1 MVTQCGIPPGENFTY
16 VWETNNQYG
25 TFWIHGHTRHQE
37 VEGLHTPLIIHSRE
51 KPKVDYDEEL
61 LMTFED
67 WFSTEFI
74 VRQAY
79 IDSLEDV
86 RKADL
91 FYPVALINGYDGN
104 NTAPIKFVPGK
115 RIPGPPPVYRKSG
128 LSPIRRDTV
137 QVLAREYIRVRF
149 RADNPGIWR
158 VHSPDVLQ
166 QRQKVSVEMLRMCER
181 QGIKTSGNGAGNQGF
196 DLSGLPPAIYLTE

>member
-1 MVTQCGIPPGENFTY
+1 SIYGPQTNAY
-16 VWETNNQYG
+16 VLKHLDVVEVIIKNAMDEDH
-25 TFWIHGHTRHQE
+25 TFHFHGHDVQV
-37 VEGLHTPLIIHSRE
+37 VETGPHGTSR
-51 KPKVDYDEEL
+51 
-61 LMTFED
+61 
-67 WFSTEFI
+67 
-74 VRQAY
+74 
-79 IDSLEDV
+79 
-86 RKADL
+86 
-91 FYPVALINGYDGN
+91 
-104 NTAPIKFVPGK
+104 

-158 VHSPDVLQ
+158 VHCHNFLHDYNGLAVVFVEAPDILQ
-166 QRQKVSVEMLRMCER
+166 QRQKVPVEMLRMCER